1 MNDKQ
6 GLTLALAKGRLFKQM
21 APLLK
26 VAGIELLEDPD
37 VSRKLEFPTTRPD
50 VKVLVVRSSDVPT
63 YVEYGAADL
72 GVVGKDVL
80 DEHGGRGLYEP
91 LDLGVG
97 ACRLSVAGRPGSD
110 WENARQLRVATKYTQ
125 QARAYFSE
133 QHETPVQL
141 ELIKLYGSMELAPL
155 VGLADVI
162 VDLVDTGNTL
172 RANGLDE
179 LKVIRHSTAR
189 LIVNKAAAK
198 LKHRKISDFTAN
210 LARAVEAEKL

>member
-1 MNDKQ
+1 MSEQQ
-6 GLTLALAKGRLFKQM
+6 GLTIALAKGRLFKQM

-26 VAGIELLEDPD
+26 MAGIELLEDPD
-37 VSRKLEFPTTRPD
+37 VSRKLEFATTRPG
-50 VKVLVVRSSDVPT
+50 VTVLVVRSSDVPT

-80 DEHGGRGLYEP
+80 NEHGGRGLYEP
-91 LDLGVG
+91 LDLKVA
-97 ACRLSVAGRPGSD
+97 ACRLSVAGRPDSD
-110 WENARQLRVATKYTQ
+110 WESKTQLRVATKYTQ
-125 QARAYFSE
+125 QARQYFSE
-133 QHETPVQL
+133 EHATPVQV

-198 LKHRKISDFTAN
+198 LKHREISDFTADM
-210 LARAVEAEKL
+210 ARAVEANTA